1 MNYQTVM
8 SPLQLNAA
16 PGWYQGGAVGINAI
30 FSGQM
35 TSFESTPLIA
45 PLMEA
50 AGIAAA
56 DANLP
61 TPVFNISSG
70 TIAALKSMGSNTHP
84 VLGNSIP
91 DEILDESPVAQLEFM
106 TIELRRIAEFYISD
120 LNKFVQAF
128 AAADGYI
135 NVTNKVIESA
145 VNANQYLG
153 PTFTNMDDLITS
165 ELSSINLALDEFGED
180 LEDLG
185 NALNPAQPETI
196 GLPSSILTQLVLISG
211 GLTPALDDALEENG
225 VDPDDLGLPI
235 IPGDSGTG
243 AGGPDSVLPTP
254 QQESDIF
261 DALQEITGGNL
272 QDVLDILGTT
282 TPNLNSLA
290 DLLNPRQTFPRSFGS
305 LTFPT
310 RAGAMLIY
318 NLDGTINSD
327 LDMVFET
334 GDVTLPAGCDQL
346 AKIIPPDQARANQ
359 ALQIAFG
366 QLSTAGQFSLPEL
379 AAVLR

>member
-16 PGWYQGGAVGINAI
+16 PGWYQGGAAAINAV
-30 FSGQM
+30 FSTQM
-35 TSFESTPLIA
+35 TTFEGTPLIA
-45 PLMEA
+45 PLMQTVA
-50 AGIAAA
+50 IALG
-56 DANLP
+56 NPSLM
-61 TPVFNISSG
+61 ISG
-70 TIAALKSMGSNTHP
+70 ATISDLRTMGASTHP

-91 DEILDESPVAQLEFM
+91 EEIFNESPIAQLDFV

-135 NVTNKVIESA
+135 GVTNKVIESA

-165 ELSSINLALDEFGED
+165 ELSSVNLALDVFGED
-180 LEDLG
+180 LGDLG
-185 NALNPAQPETI
+185 NAINPAQPESI
-196 GLPSSILTQLVLISG
+196 GLPSSILNQITLIAG

-225 VDPDDLGLPI
+225 VDPGNLSDP
-235 IPGDSGTG
+235 
-243 AGGPDSVLPTP
+243 PTA
-254 QQESDIF
+254 QEESDIF
-261 DALQEITGGNL
+261 DALEQITGDDL
-272 QDVLDILGTT
+272 QQALDILDTT
-282 TPNLNSLA
+282 TPNLNTLA
-290 DLLNPRQTFPRSFGS
+290 DLLNPVLAFPRSFAS

-334 GDVTLPAGCDQL
+334 GDATIPSGCDQL
-346 AKIIPPDQARANQ
+346 AKIMPADQARANQ

-366 QLSTAGQFSLPEL
+366 QLSSVGEFTLPEL